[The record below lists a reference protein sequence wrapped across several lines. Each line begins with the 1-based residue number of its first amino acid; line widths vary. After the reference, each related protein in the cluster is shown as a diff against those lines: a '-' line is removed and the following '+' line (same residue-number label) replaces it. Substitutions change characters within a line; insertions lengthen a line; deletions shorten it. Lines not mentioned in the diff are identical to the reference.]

1 MLCCNLCSELLG
13 QRPRVTQGPTHRD
26 ALLKPTPCK
35 TILPVLRL
43 YSNDAHLFYNCLITA
58 VSLLFFDSLIT
69 DFDPINSPY
78 QGCFSTE
85 PPVLQDA
92 SFNATSGNMTDASCR
107 AFCQTTAAGAP
118 YTYFGIQNGQTCRC
132 GNTSPRVP
140 TIPGSI
146 PATPNESLCNI
157 PNSGD
162 STQAGG
168 GPNAVNVWL
177 VAPTPNNVPS
187 SSQPAVGSP
196 TISLPVGQSSITG
209 LATASGPQTIGT
221 LPGAISSVS
230 APISGV
236 SSGGVPPVSTPI
248 GGVPSGAIPSVS
260 VPIGGA
266 SSGAIPSVSVPIGG
280 ASSGAIPSVSVPIGG
295 ASSGAIPSV
304 SVPIGG
310 ALSGAIP
317 SVSVP
322 IGGASSGAIPSVS
335 VPIGGASSGAIP
347 SVSVPIGGASSG
359 AIPSVSAPIGG
370 TPSDTIPSIG
380 APISGPSS
388 GPIIAP
394 SSLPNAGGVSS
405 QTPQVSGGA
414 SSVPSNAGQS
424 TGLPSPS
431 IPSAAPSSPTSS
443 PIFGSGI
450 PTPIG
455 SPLPAGTPATNPQ
468 TLISDNDPEGTL
480 LGCVSTTGKDGQ
492 SLFKGPSAYNS
503 TFTQITCR
511 RFCIDAIGGPYRI
524 YALEQGNLCRCS
536 AEIDSNNVVTDP
548 YGCNVPSA
556 GNPNE
561 VGGGRGRAIVFTN
574 DDFAPPD
581 VRPISLI
588 MCSKLALHNFVI
600 IKVGTG

>member
-310 ALSGAIP
+310 A
-317 SVSVP
+317 
-322 IGGASSGAIPSVS
+322 
-335 VPIGGASSGAIP
+335 
-347 SVSVPIGGASSG
+347 SSG

>member
-248 GGVPSGAIPSVS
+248 GSVPSSAIPSVS

-280 ASSGAIPSVSVPIGG
+280 ASSGAILSVSVPIGG
-295 ASSGAIPSV
+295 AS
-304 SVPIGG
+304 
-310 ALSGAIP
+310 SGAIP

>member
-248 GGVPSGAIPSVS
+248 GGVLSGAIPSVS

-304 SVPIGG
+304 SVPI
-310 ALSGAIP
+310 S
-317 SVSVP
+317 
-322 IGGASSGAIPSVS
+322 
-335 VPIGGASSGAIP
+335 GASSGAIP

>member
-13 QRPRVTQGPTHRD
+13 HRPRVTQGPTHRD

-35 TILPVLRL
+35 TNLPVLRL

-107 AFCQTTAAGAP
+107 TFCQTTAAGAP

-248 GGVPSGAIPSVS
+248 GGVP
-260 VPIGGA
+260 
-266 SSGAIPSVSVPIGG
+266 
-280 ASSGAIPSVSVPIGG
+280 
-295 ASSGAIPSV
+295 
-304 SVPIGG
+304 
-310 ALSGAIP
+310 SGAIP

>member
-304 SVPIGG
+304 S
-310 ALSGAIP
+310 
-317 SVSVP
+317 
-322 IGGASSGAIPSVS
+322 
-335 VPIGGASSGAIP
+335 
-347 SVSVPIGGASSG
+347 
-359 AIPSVSAPIGG
+359 APIGG

>member
-295 ASSGAIPSV
+295 
-304 SVPIGG
+304 
-310 ALSGAIP
+310 
-317 SVSVP
+317 
-322 IGGASSGAIPSVS
+322 
-335 VPIGGASSGAIP
+335 
-347 SVSVPIGGASSG
+347 
-359 AIPSVSAPIGG
+359 

>member
-248 GGVPSGAIPSVS
+248 GGVPSGAIPSRPHRR

-280 ASSGAIPSVSVPIGG
+280 AS
-295 ASSGAIPSV
+295 
-304 SVPIGG
+304 
-310 ALSGAIP
+310 SGAIP